1 MAAQHYGLANPKR
14 WGASGWYVLHH
25 MSFKMNS
32 VAEARD
38 FYKSL
43 IEILPCCTCRDN
55 FRTHMS
61 HLPFPNKRKD
71 IPKWVYDVHQ
81 RVNGSIGG
89 DELRN
94 KAPSYKDIEELYIKT
109 DRKKEAFFVK
119 TIIQTH
125 PGFRSEALSE
135 EYMHALRAFLKILT
149 GEDVAVQSRRQLS
162 EWFKTRYAVRS

>member
-1 MAAQHYGLANPKR
+1 MANPKH

-25 MSFKMNS
+25 MSFKINS
-32 VAEARD
+32 VTEARD

-55 FRTHMS
+55 FRAHMS
-61 HLPFPNKRKD
+61 HLSFPSKRKD

-94 KAPSYKDIEELYIKT
+94 KAPAYKDIAELYIKT
-109 DRKKEAFFVK
+109 DCKKEAFFVR
-119 TIIQTH
+119 TIIRTH
-125 PGFRSEALSE
+125 PGIRSEALSE
-135 EYMHALRAFLKILT
+135 EYMHALRTFLKILT
-149 GEDVAVQSRRQLS
+149 GEDVAVRSRRQLS
-162 EWFKTRYAVRS
+162 EWFKTRYAACL